1 MINKKLLAPSILSAD
16 FLKLGEQIKT
26 IEEGGCDLIHCD
38 VMDGKFVPNITF
50 GPMIVKAVRSITSLP
65 IDVHLMIDNPENFI
79 DEFINAG
86 ADFISVHY
94 EGNNHLDRL
103 VNQIKQRDKKAGI
116 VVNPATPIH
125 LIKDIL
131 NIVDFV
137 LIMSVNPG
145 FGGQSF
151 IDYTKV
157 KISELVE
164 IRKKMRNQ
172 FSIEIDGGVSNLNI
186 AELSRL
192 GVDIFVAG
200 SAIFN
205 TKNIKER
212 IKDLRK
218 LINM

>member
-1 MINKKLLAPSILSAD
+1 MKNKKFIAPSILSAD
-16 FLKLGEQIKT
+16 FLKLGEQIKI
-26 IEEGGCDLIHCD
+26 IEDGGCDIIHCD

-50 GPMIVKAVRSITSLP
+50 GPMIVKAVRSVTSLP
-65 IDVHLMIDNPENFI
+65 IDVHLMIKNPENFI

-103 VNQIKQRDKKAGI
+103 INQIKQKGKKAGI
-116 VVNPATPIH
+116 VINPATQVL

-151 IDYTKV
+151 IDYTKD
-157 KISELVE
+157 KITELVAL
-164 IRKKMRNQ
+164 RKKMRNQ

-205 TKNIKER
+205 AENIKER
-212 IKDLRK
+212 IEDLRK
-218 LINM
+218 LINT

>member
-1 MINKKLLAPSILSAD
+1 MKNKKFIAPSILSAD
-16 FLKLGEQIKT
+16 FLKLGEQIKI
-26 IEEGGCDLIHCD
+26 IEDGGCDIIHCD

-50 GPMIVKAVRSITSLP
+50 GPMIVKAVRSVTSLP
-65 IDVHLMIDNPENFI
+65 IDVHLMIKNPENFI

-103 VNQIKQRDKKAGI
+103 INQIKQKGKKAGI
-116 VVNPATPIH
+116 VINPATPVL

-151 IDYTKV
+151 IDYTKD
-157 KISELVE
+157 KITELVAL
-164 IRKKMRNQ
+164 RKKMRNQ

-205 TKNIKER
+205 AENIKER
-212 IKDLRK
+212 IEDLRK
-218 LINM
+218 LINT

>member
-50 GPMIVKAVRSITSLP
+50 GPMIVKAVRSVTSLP

>member
-50 GPMIVKAVRSITSLP
+50 GPMIVKAVRSVTSLP

-186 AELSRL
+186 TELSRL

>member
-1 MINKKLLAPSILSAD
+1 MLWTENLFQILL
-16 FLKLGEQIKT
+16 
-26 IEEGGCDLIHCD
+26 
-38 VMDGKFVPNITF
+38 F
-50 GPMIVKAVRSITSLP
+50 GPMIVKAVRSVTSLP
-65 IDVHLMIDNPENFI
+65 IDVHLMIKNPENFI

-103 VNQIKQRDKKAGI
+103 INQIKQKGKKAGI
-116 VVNPATPIH
+116 VINPATPVL

-137 LIMSVNPG
+137 LIMSVNQG

-151 IDYTKV
+151 IDYTKD
-157 KISELVE
+157 KITELVAL
-164 IRKKMRNQ
+164 RKKMRNQ

-205 TKNIKER
+205 AENIKER
-212 IKDLRK
+212 IEDL
-218 LINM
+218 